1 MFSVSKRETE
11 CLKQQP
17 ADSYLLSVS
26 SRFKVIRFV
35 LLIINVMYPLIPS
48 KLKTELLE
56 YYIYDRTRVY
66 QLGQ

>member
-1 MFSVSKRETE
+1 MLEATT
-11 CLKQQP
+11 CC
-17 ADSYLLSVS
+17 LLSVS

>member
-1 MFSVSKRETE
+1 M
-11 CLKQQP
+11 
-17 ADSYLLSVS
+17 
-26 SRFKVIRFV
+26 VIRFV
-35 LLIINVMYPLIPS
+35 LLIINVMYLLIPS